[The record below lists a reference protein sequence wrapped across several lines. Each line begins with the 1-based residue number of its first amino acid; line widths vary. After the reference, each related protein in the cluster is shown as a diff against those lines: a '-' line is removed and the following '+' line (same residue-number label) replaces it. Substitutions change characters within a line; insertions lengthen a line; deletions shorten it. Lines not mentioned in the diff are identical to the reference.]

1 MKKHQLFALFLAV
14 VMLLSLLS
22 GCEQEQVNTTAPES
36 TGEHTHVDADN
47 NGLCDS
53 CAQSVLVSFDFYA
66 LNDLHGKLDDTDSNI
81 GADELTTYLKAAV
94 EASQNGYVLS
104 TGDMWQGSAESN
116 MTYGA
121 LMTDWMNELDFVSM
135 TLGNHE
141 FDWGREYIER
151 NLELAEFPFLAI
163 NIYERE
169 TDTLASY
176 CSPSVMIESD
186 GIQIGIIGAIGDCYS
201 SIMKDKV
208 ADVYFKTGSEL
219 TKLVQEESEKL
230 RSQGADFIIYSLHDG
245 YERSASGTVTQL
257 GSYYDTAL
265 SDGYVDLVFEGH
277 IHKSYVFQDEYG
289 VYHLQGGGE
298 NDGLT
303 HAQLQFNTANGS
315 TQVAKAEFV
324 SNDVYG
330 KLESDPIVDELL
342 DKYQEQLG
350 SASEVLGK
358 NDFDRSKGTIAQLVA
373 QLYYEFGV
381 ETWGAEYDIILGGGF
396 ISPRDPYKLA
406 SGDVTY
412 AMLHTLMPFDNQ
424 LTLCSIRGT
433 ELRSKFIETQND
445 RYYIYGRSD
454 KWKDIDLNGTYYV
467 VVDAYTATYAPNR
480 LTIVKEYEEAVYARD
495 LLAQYIRDGGL
506 TTTTNDDNYTL
517 TSIEDILALGNGLSG
532 GETTRDAYYVKGT
545 VQSIASA
552 QYGNLTIADEK
563 GNTLYVYGIYDIT
576 GKLGFA
582 QMENPPKV
590 GVTVILCAA
599 VQRYVPMGGSPVV
612 ELYQARVIEMNS

>member
-1 MKKHQLFALFLAV
+1 MRKKKRLFALLLALAV
-14 VMLLSLLS
+14 LLSLLA
-22 GCEQEQVNTTAPES
+22 GCAQVESTGVPES
-36 TGEHTHVDADN
+36 TGEHNHVDVDD

-66 LNDLHGKLDDTDSNI
+66 LNDLHGKFDDTATNI
-81 GADELTTYLKAAV
+81 GADELTTYLKEAV
-94 EASQNGYVLS
+94 AASQNGYILS

-141 FDWGREYIER
+141 FDWGREYIES

-163 NIYERE
+163 NIYERD

-186 GIQIGIIGAIGDCYS
+186 GVQIGIIGAIGDCYS
-201 SIMKDKV
+201 SIMQDKV

-219 TKLVQEESEKL
+219 TKLVQQESENL

-277 IHKSYVFQDEYG
+277 IHKNYVFQDEYG

-303 HAQLQFNTANGS
+303 HAGIQFNTANGGV
-315 TQVAKAEFV
+315 QVTTAEFV

-330 KLESDPIVDELL
+330 KLEGDPIVDELL
-342 DKYQEQLG
+342 GKYEEQIG
-350 SASEVLGK
+350 GAAEVLGK
-358 NDFDRSKGTIAQLVA
+358 NDFDRNKGTIAQLVV

-381 ETWGAEYDIILGGGF
+381 ETWGDEYDIILGGGF

-424 LTLCSIRGT
+424 LTLCSIRGSD
-433 ELRSKFIETQND
+433 LRSKFIETQND
-445 RYYIYGRSD
+445 RYYIYGQSE
-454 KWKDIDLNGTYYV
+454 KWENIDPNGIYYV

-480 LTIVKEYEEAVYARD
+480 LTVVKEYEEAVYARD
-495 LLAQYIRDGGL
+495 LLAQYIKAGGL
-506 TTTTNDDNYTL
+506 TTTTNDENYTL
-517 TSIEDILALGNGLSG
+517 TTIEEILTIGNALSG
-532 GETTRDAYYVKGT
+532 GQTTSEAYYVKGT
-545 VQSIASA
+545 VQSIAST
-552 QYGNLTIADEK
+552 QYGNLTIVDEK
-563 GNTLYVYGIYDIT
+563 GNTLYVYGTYDIT
-576 GKLGFA
+576 GKIGFA

-590 GVTVILCAA
+590 GDTVILCAA
-599 VQRYVPMGGSPVV
+599 VQNYVPMGGSPVI
-612 ELYQARVIEMNS
+612 ELYRARVIEMNS

>member
-1 MKKHQLFALFLAV
+1 MKKYQLFALLLAAA
-14 VMLLSLLS
+14 MLLSLLS
-22 GCEQEQVNTTAPES
+22 GCEQEQTNTTAPES
-36 TGEHTHVDADN
+36 TGEHTHVDVDN

-66 LNDLHGKLDDTDSNI
+66 LNDLHGKFDDTDSNI
-81 GADELTTYLKAAV
+81 GADELTTYLKAVV
-94 EASQNGYVLS
+94 EASQNGYILS

-169 TDTLASY
+169 TDTMASY
-176 CSPSVMIESD
+176 CRSSVMIESD
-186 GIQIGIIGAIGDCYS
+186 GVQIGIIGAIGDCYS
-201 SIMKDKV
+201 SIMQDKV

-219 TKLVQEESEKL
+219 TKLVQEEAEKL

-265 SDGYVDLVFEGH
+265 SDGYADLVFEGH
-277 IHKSYVFQDEYG
+277 IHKNYVFQDEYG

-303 HAQLQFNTANGS
+303 HAQIQFNTANGS
-315 TQVAKAEFV
+315 TQVAKAEFI

-330 KLESDPIVDELL
+330 KLEGDPIVDELL
-342 DKYQEQLG
+342 GKYEEQIG
-350 SASEVLGK
+350 GAAEVLGK
-358 NDFDRSKGTIAQLVA
+358 NDFNRNKGTVAQLVA

-381 ETWGAEYDIILGGGF
+381 ETWGDSYDIILGGGF

-406 SGDVTY
+406 AGDVTY
-412 AMLHTLMPFDNQ
+412 SMLHTLMPFDNQ
-424 LTLCSIRGT
+424 LTLCSIRGSD
-433 ELRSKFIETQND
+433 LRSKFIETQND
-445 RYYIYGRSD
+445 RYYIYGQSE
-454 KWKDIDLNGTYYV
+454 KWENIDPNGIYYV

-480 LTIVKEYEEAVYARD
+480 LTIVREYEEAVYARD

-506 TTTTNDDNYTL
+506 TTTTNDENYTL
-517 TSIEDILALGNGLSG
+517 TSIQEILTIGNALAG
-532 GETTRDAYYVKGT
+532 GQTTSKAYYVKGT

-552 QYGNLTIADEK
+552 QYGNLTIVDEK
-563 GNTLYVYGIYDIT
+563 GNTLYVYGTYDIT
-576 GKLGFA
+576 GKIGFA

-590 GVTVILCAA
+590 GDTVILCAT
-599 VQRYVPMGGSPVV
+599 VQNYVPMSGSPVI
-612 ELYQARVIEMNS
+612 ELYRARLIEMNS